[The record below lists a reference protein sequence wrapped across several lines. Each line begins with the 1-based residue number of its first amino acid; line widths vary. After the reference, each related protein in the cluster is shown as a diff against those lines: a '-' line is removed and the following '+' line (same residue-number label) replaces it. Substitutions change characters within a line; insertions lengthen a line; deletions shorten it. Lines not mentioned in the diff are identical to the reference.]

1 MTKKGELQ
9 GAAFCA
15 TNNSI
20 HTFYGV
26 RTIHKSPPRFDNIK
40 DKYDSKKPAPTSY
53 NPKDY
58 HRKKA
63 LAHVRAKA
71 ARFSKK
77 DYFTF
82 SPGPGTYSHQ
92 SEFCDRPSETFDA
105 LSQSSLTKNSSTK
118 DKPRKDQQICSI
130 KQGAHSMQFLPSV
143 VLSQNDQT
151 PKLQS
156 PTENSPRNYERKLLA
171 YANSQH
177 IKGEKKT
184 LEQIYS
190 EAPNM
195 AQFKRQIIKKARGSK
210 LSCSKFDF
218 LNSSSGSRYL
228 AFASTA
234 GPTAIQDN
242 LSNTDRSTA
251 PHFTESQNTSNGPWL
266 KVAQSQKTFM

>member
-1 MTKKGELQ
+1 LNRKVGRLVHKNDFLQTHQDNLATSLSLTKKKAPEYSFQNNSKRVFAEFKHKTLVPSPDTYFKEERAMTKKGELQ

-118 DKPRKDQQICSI
+118 DKPRKDQ
-130 KQGAHSMQFLPSV
+130 
-143 VLSQNDQT
+143 
-151 PKLQS
+151 
-156 PTENSPRNYERKLLA
+156 
-171 YANSQH
+171 
-177 IKGEKKT
+177 
-184 LEQIYS
+184 
-190 EAPNM
+190 
-195 AQFKRQIIKKARGSK
+195 
-210 LSCSKFDF
+210 
-218 LNSSSGSRYL
+218 
-228 AFASTA
+228 
-234 GPTAIQDN
+234 
-242 LSNTDRSTA
+242 
-251 PHFTESQNTSNGPWL
+251 
-266 KVAQSQKTFM
+266 